1 MCEYLFEKEKW
12 LLDETLNVGSL
23 IELLKKYPK
32 DMKVMT
38 TWESTVH
45 SLKKENI
52 YESITGSLYLD
63 ADENFY
69 KEQFSKN
76 PKENE

>member
-12 LLDETLNVGSL
+12 LYEETLTVEGL
-23 IELLKKYPK
+23 IEILQKYPK
-32 DMKVMT
+32 NMKIMT

-45 SLKKENI
+45 ILKKENI

-69 KEQFSKN
+69 KEGFSKN
-76 PKENE
+76 SKENE